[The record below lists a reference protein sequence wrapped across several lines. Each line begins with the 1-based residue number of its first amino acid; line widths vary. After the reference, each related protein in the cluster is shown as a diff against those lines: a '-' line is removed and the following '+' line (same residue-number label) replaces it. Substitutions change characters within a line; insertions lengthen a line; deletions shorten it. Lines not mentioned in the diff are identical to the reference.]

1 MATVL
6 MKPEDICSTMKKF
19 TTAKSV
25 KELDTPEFKGKME
38 LLRDTTFD
46 YLHRKLTSSENT
58 IILKAFSSGD
68 PVTALKSLI
77 KFRKGSKSP
86 NIPGFLL
93 ESKTNIAWVYAYF
106 IRSLASVT
114 WGNESFGMLFIENGC
129 IALVLQELDSKE
141 FRENKDRPTA
151 DSPTA
156 YAINAYL
163 LIIYNITTTQDVA
176 LGGRLG
182 DALRANNFFQK
193 LSEYTK
199 SKYENP

>member
-1 MATVL
+1 
-6 MKPEDICSTMKKF
+6 MKPDEICSIMRKF
-19 TTAKSV
+19 SSAKSI
-25 KELDTPEFKGKME
+25 KELDTPEFKVKME
-38 LLRDTTFD
+38 SLRDITFE
-46 YLHRKLTSSENT
+46 YLHRKLTSSENI

-68 PVTALKSLI
+68 PVNGLKNLI
-77 KFRKGSKSP
+77 KFRKGSKSM
-86 NIPGFLL
+86 PGFAL
-93 ESKTNIAWVYAYF
+93 ETKTSNIAWVYAYF
-106 IRSLASVT
+106 IRSLASAI
-114 WGNESFGMLFIENGC
+114 WGNESFGMVFIENGC